1 MSLEPKVAEAL
12 ASAWRARAA
21 LGLSDAA
28 AARIVATVSACA
40 YSAAW
45 RFPRRLAN
53 QINWNAEM
61 YASAATVS
69 GRPDLLLHDYRR
81 HLARFAAGI
90 ARPMPGERSPNLGRG
105 YQFHYN
111 PGHSDGAARNLDAPE
126 YANIVVHAIAH
137 YDRAV
142 QLGMP
147 PLPRASMRRMRAWVT
162 RLLAGSWTHAGYLNW
177 DTGEG
182 SRRWHSAQYW
192 AFAQQGL
199 LAIATSPRFWAR
211 PEYGR
216 WSKAL
221 FDRSLVLYRRL
232 ADEAGTPLAPRHM
245 FGVHTRMEDSECF
258 CARMIANAARAVAL
272 GLGSLPAE
280 DPPPMYAFDYDT
292 GRLAVTTPR
301 YSTAI
306 VPDNRGAFAYGGIDP
321 ARLFGPGQTVAANVG
336 GTPPGAFG
344 IVVADARGREVLA
357 SQHARAP
364 ALRLAR
370 SPRGPLVHPRAYP
383 AVPYAG
389 PFGLIE
395 AHGTV
400 ARRGL
405 RIRAAH
411 RFARN
416 AITSRWRVTC
426 ARRCSR
432 YRVRAHFP
440 TAGAD
445 ATIDAYRR
453 DGSRVRLAG
462 PGARP
467 GARVALSQ
475 VALLTLGRGYRLIPI
490 SRPAG
495 ATLLAVPVAPE
506 ATNPS
511 PGPSLAV
518 ELVSRGRFAGRSLA
532 VRIEPTAVG
541 GLYGSQAVEAADAR
555 TAPSAETLP
564 EPPFRGLTPTPWR
577 FTMPVRVAINGFGR
591 TGRATFRAAHE
602 QGADIEWAAIND
614 VMGAASVAQ
623 LLAHDSVYGPFPGT
637 VEALDGAIRV
647 DGVEI
652 PVFAEPDPAAL
663 PWQELGV
670 EVVIESSGRFRAR
683 ADAARHLEAGARKV
697 IISAPAKEPDVTVAL
712 GVNFDDVYDPERHHI
727 ISNASCTTNCLA
739 PVAKVLHEA
748 FGIRHGIMTTVHA
761 YTGDQQLLD
770 GPHKDPRRA
779 RSAALNLVPTTTGA
793 AKAVGLVIPELLG
806 KLQGY
811 AVRVPTPTVS
821 LVDLTI
827 EVETATTVEA
837 VNAADPRARRQ
848 RDRSPGSWP
857 TARPTSCPPT

>member
-1 MSLEPKVAEAL
+1 MPVVRHHVRPLVAAFAIAIAFAAPAVAGERSSVPFSDADYWAFADRLMAVPDGEWSASRGVYVSAGGDASARVNSALLFTHAVAALSGHEGPTRQDARARTLVERLTAPPAWLGAGALAPDGLSTCWSNDLDRRSPQHMSLEPKVADAL

-61 YASAATVS
+61 YANAATVS

-126 YANIVVHAIAH
+126 YANIVVHAIGH
-137 YDRAV
+137 YDRAL

-199 LAIATSPRFWAR
+199 LAIATSPQFWAR

-232 ADEAGTPLAPRHM
+232 ADEARTPLAPPHM

-321 ARLFGPGQTVAANVG
+321 ARLFGPGQVVAANVG

-357 SQHARAP
+357 SQHARTRS
-364 ALRLAR
+364 LHLTR
-370 SPRGPLVHPRAYP
+370 SPHGPLRHPRAYP

-389 PFGLIE
+389 PFALIE
-395 AHGTV
+395 ARGTI

-405 RIRAAH
+405 RIGAVH
-411 RFARN
+411 RFTRD
-416 AITSRWRVTC
+416 AIESRWRVTC
-426 ARRCSR
+426 RRRCAG

-440 TAGAD
+440 TWGAGAV
-445 ATIDAYRR
+445 IDAYRR
-453 DGSRVRLAG
+453 DGVRVRLAG
-462 PGARP
+462 PGAHP
-467 GARVALSQ
+467 DARVALSK
-475 VALLTLGRGYRLIPI
+475 VAVVTLGRGYVVIPI
-490 SRPAG
+490 SGPPG
-495 ATLLAVPVAPE
+495 ATLQAVPVAPE

-518 ELVSRGRFAGRSLA
+518 ALISRGRFAGRSLA
-532 VRIEPTAVG
+532 VRIEPT
-541 GLYGSQAVEAADAR
+541 R
-555 TAPSAETLP
+555 
-564 EPPFRGLTPTPWR
+564 
-577 FTMPVRVAINGFGR
+577 
-591 TGRATFRAAHE
+591 
-602 QGADIEWAAIND
+602 
-614 VMGAASVAQ
+614 
-623 LLAHDSVYGPFPGT
+623 
-637 VEALDGAIRV
+637 
-647 DGVEI
+647 
-652 PVFAEPDPAAL
+652 
-663 PWQELGV
+663 
-670 EVVIESSGRFRAR
+670 
-683 ADAARHLEAGARKV
+683 
-697 IISAPAKEPDVTVAL
+697 
-712 GVNFDDVYDPERHHI
+712 
-727 ISNASCTTNCLA
+727 
-739 PVAKVLHEA
+739 
-748 FGIRHGIMTTVHA
+748 
-761 YTGDQQLLD
+761 
-770 GPHKDPRRA
+770 
-779 RSAALNLVPTTTGA
+779 
-793 AKAVGLVIPELLG
+793 
-806 KLQGY
+806 
-811 AVRVPTPTVS
+811 
-821 LVDLTI
+821 
-827 EVETATTVEA
+827 
-837 VNAADPRARRQ
+837 
-848 RDRSPGSWP
+848 
-857 TARPTSCPPT
+857 

>member
-1 MSLEPKVAEAL
+1 MMHHVRPVAAAVALAAAIAVGFGAPAQAAQPTFRPFSDTDYWAFADRLMGALEPEWSPSRGAYVGAGGAASARVNSALLFTHSIAALSGHEGSTRQDARAAVLVDRLTAAPAWLGAGPLAPDGLSTCWSSDLGRPDPQHTSLEPKVAEAL
-12 ASAWRARAA
+12 GSAWRARAA

-81 HLARFAAGI
+81 QLARFAAGI
-90 ARPMPGERSPNLGRG
+90 GRPMPGERSPNLGRG

-111 PGHSDGAARNLDAPE
+111 PGHSDGAARNFDAPE

-137 YDRAV
+137 YGRAV
-142 QLGMP
+142 QLGMR

-211 PEYGR
+211 PESGR

-232 ADEAGTPLAPRHM
+232 ADEAGAPLAPRHM

-258 CARMIANAARAVAL
+258 CARMISNAARAVAL

-364 ALRLAR
+364 ALRLVR

-389 PFGLIE
+389 PFSLIE

-400 ARRGL
+400 ARQGL

-411 RFARN
+411 RFTRN
-416 AITSRWRVTC
+416 AITSRWRVAC
-426 ARRCSR
+426 ARRCGR

-453 DGSRVRLAG
+453 DGSRLRLAG
-462 PGARP
+462 AGARP
-467 GARVALSQ
+467 GTRVALSQ

-506 ATNPS
+506 GTNPS
-511 PGPSLAV
+511 PGPSLAI
-518 ELVSRGRFAGRSLA
+518 ELVSSGRFAGRSVA
-532 VRIEPTAVG
+532 VRIEPT
-541 GLYGSQAVEAADAR
+541 E
-555 TAPSAETLP
+555 
-564 EPPFRGLTPTPWR
+564 
-577 FTMPVRVAINGFGR
+577 
-591 TGRATFRAAHE
+591 
-602 QGADIEWAAIND
+602 
-614 VMGAASVAQ
+614 
-623 LLAHDSVYGPFPGT
+623 
-637 VEALDGAIRV
+637 
-647 DGVEI
+647 
-652 PVFAEPDPAAL
+652 
-663 PWQELGV
+663 
-670 EVVIESSGRFRAR
+670 
-683 ADAARHLEAGARKV
+683 
-697 IISAPAKEPDVTVAL
+697 
-712 GVNFDDVYDPERHHI
+712 
-727 ISNASCTTNCLA
+727 
-739 PVAKVLHEA
+739 
-748 FGIRHGIMTTVHA
+748 
-761 YTGDQQLLD
+761 
-770 GPHKDPRRA
+770 
-779 RSAALNLVPTTTGA
+779 
-793 AKAVGLVIPELLG
+793 
-806 KLQGY
+806 
-811 AVRVPTPTVS
+811 
-821 LVDLTI
+821 
-827 EVETATTVEA
+827 
-837 VNAADPRARRQ
+837 
-848 RDRSPGSWP
+848 
-857 TARPTSCPPT
+857 